1 MQITDIAAKFGY
13 FCFMRNWFLALISF
27 LFLSGEALS
36 QFVQIGNG
44 SYVGTVGGPVI
55 ARNTM
60 ADYQSKYAYIFPQ
73 SVLGNMRH
81 GDSLNSLSFMR
92 TDGASFD
99 GNCSLRI
106 WLNNTTLSDWGSTPI
121 SFKGQIDSGTQVYH
135 NHPKTHIGPDDRFYK
150 IPFDKTYVFDS
161 TKGNNLV
168 LLVYYE
174 QFDTI
179 KGSIRFYFEGSNTV
193 SGYYSPQVRY
203 SIGVTADDSLRNTT
217 EYHPTIRFAFPR
229 ENQDV
234 HVRKVYTLGKIPV
247 PLGNPDSVK
256 VLIRNVGKQD
266 LSSHKLYTYSKGKNR
281 QRDSFYINLKVEEE
295 RIVNVPSLFPT
306 NNGTDTVYVE
316 ASDKNTSNNSAY
328 SIRWANENI
337 YSYRDITQP
346 PAGGGIGFNGSQGDF
361 VARFMSNKPKN
372 LNQISVAFSGSGRL
386 FKLGIWNHD
395 TIMSKPKK
403 LLWESDSLITK
414 SGTYIYDMPKQVRV
428 EGSFYVGVRQLDLNN
443 VAFGYQMEQPV
454 RPKTFFYAVP
464 LGDTNWVDFN
474 PGAPYKFIIEPRL
487 QADYDI
493 IASDVNLPKDTFNV
507 HDADTVG
514 PTAQIVNIGVN
525 DITDSVRI
533 RCIIKGP
540 NVLHYD
546 ESLYDTISSGL
557 TKNYSFPKTFT
568 PWEYGIHTL
577 TLIVSHP
584 LDQVIDNDTI
594 IKTFIVGSR
603 RDATIRTA
611 YPSGS
616 STFVARKDTL
626 QPISTIM
633 NIAFA
638 NTGTFDVVSE
648 IWLSDS
654 LISRNTQ
661 SLQLGPQGSQI
672 LVWPTY
678 PCDDTGRL
686 KWIVFT
692 DLSGDEYTPNDT
704 AIFTAFIYKTVDVA
718 AEKINTP
725 DSFSVYK
732 TNEDINISGR
742 IYNEGVLRADQVKTI
757 FEIFDSKETRVY
769 FDSLRRDVN
778 GRSGQTFA
786 FAKKFRPLYKGRYT
800 TQIFVADSMDL
811 YREND
816 TLRSHFFVGR
826 PTDYAVDSIS
836 IPSVMST
843 DPIGITWSVSL
854 KNTGYDTSAI
864 ASAITARIYR
874 NQTQWFEEIRSVT
887 LSPETIQKVVFS
899 KPFKPLFTGEYLVEV
914 IVNHPEDAN
923 ALNDTIHKTIN
934 VQIGKDV
941 RIDTVSHPEQNQV
954 FYIND
959 KVDSSTITITN
970 QGLDSLADIRLHTQW
985 AFEKALYYQ
994 SVDTFSLASNR
1005 SIRFTKPTQILFNA
1019 FGKGYYKAWLEHP
1032 DDEDTRNDTIIK
1044 FYSVRSKRDLEIFYI
1059 DSPSQGSLYVTKT
1072 KLYPLVY
1079 IANSGVDSA
1088 VFAGNLTLEIRK
1100 NGQNWYTERLPTP
1113 VLNPGDTQWIQA
1125 TQVLYFDEVG
1135 TYQVRCFAENNI
1147 DDNALNDTFQ
1157 FAVSVELNDINAL
1170 ENQIKVYPNPATKGE
1185 VLLLNAGKI
1194 KEVTLLDALGK
1205 EHSVNLVN
1213 QNGEQL
1219 IRWNPY
1225 LSEGAY
1231 TLQLVNDK
1239 GTQSIRILIK

>member
-1 MQITDIAAKFGY
+1 
-13 FCFMRNWFLALISF
+13 MRNWSLALISF
-27 LFLSGEALS
+27 LFLSGEARS

-44 SYVGTVGGPVI
+44 SYIGTVGGPVI
-55 ARNTM
+55 TRNTM

-81 GDSLNSLSFMR
+81 GDSLISLSFMR
-92 TDGASFD
+92 VDGASFD

-106 WLNNTTLSDWGSTPI
+106 WVNNTKLSDWGGNPI
-121 SFKGQIDSGTQVYH
+121 SFQEQIDSGKQVYH
-135 NHPKTHIGPDDRFYK
+135 NHPKTHIGADDRFYK

-161 TKGNNLV
+161 TKGNNLA
-168 LLVYYE
+168 LMVYYE

-256 VLIRNVGKQD
+256 VLLRNVGKQD

-306 NNGTDTVYVE
+306 SIGTDTVYVE

-328 SIRWANENI
+328 SVRWANENI

-386 FKLGIWNHD
+386 FKLGIWDHD
-395 TIMSKPKK
+395 TVMSKPKK

-414 SGTYIYDMPKQVRV
+414 AGTYIYDMPKQVRV
-428 EGSFYVGVRQLDLNN
+428 KGSFYVGVRQLDLNN

-487 QADYDI
+487 QADYDV
-493 IASDVNLPKDTFNV
+493 IAADINLPKDTFNV
-507 HDADTVG
+507 HDADTVA
-514 PTAQIVNIGVN
+514 PTAKITNIGVN
-525 DITDSVRI
+525 DITDSVQI

-546 ESLYDTISSGL
+546 EFLYDTISSGA
-557 TKNYSFPKTFT
+557 TKSYSFPKTFT
-568 PWEYGIHTL
+568 PWEYGVHTL

-594 IKTFIVGSR
+594 IKTFVVGSR

-638 NTGTFDVVSE
+638 NTGTFNVVSE

-654 LISRNTQ
+654 LISKNTQ

-672 LVWPTY
+672 LVWPIY

-692 DLSGDEYTPNDT
+692 DLKGDEYTPNDT

-718 AEKINTP
+718 AEKINAP
-725 DSFSVYK
+725 DSVTVYK
-732 TNEDINISGR
+732 ANENLNISGR

-757 FEIFDSKETRVY
+757 FEIFDSKGNQVY
-769 FDSLRRDVN
+769 FDSLRKDVN

-786 FAKKFRPLYKGRYT
+786 FSKKFKPLKKGRYT
-800 TQIFVADSMDL
+800 TRMFIADSMDL

-816 TLRSHFFVGR
+816 TLLSHFFVGR
-826 PTDYAVDSIS
+826 ATDYSVDSIS
-836 IPSVMST
+836 LPSIMST
-843 DPIGITWSVSL
+843 DPTGTTWSIKL
-854 KNTGYDTSAI
+854 ENIGYDATITA
-864 ASAITARIYR
+864 ADITARIYR
-874 NQTQWFEEIRSVT
+874 NQTQWFEETKSIT
-887 LSPETIQKVVFS
+887 LSPETSQQVFFN
-899 KPFKPLFTGEYLVEV
+899 KPFKPLFTGKYLVEV
-914 IVNHPEDAN
+914 VVKHPEDN
-923 ALNDTIHKTIN
+923 NTQNDTVRKLIN
-934 VQIGKDV
+934 VQIGKDA
-941 RIDTVSHPEQNQV
+941 RIDTVSHPSQNQI

-959 KVDSSTITITN
+959 KVDSSIIKVTN
-970 QGLDSLADIRLHTQW
+970 QGLDSLSDIRLHTLW
-985 AFEKALYYQ
+985 VFEKALYYE
-994 SVDTFSLASNR
+994 SVDTFSLGSNT
-1005 SIRFTKPTQILFNA
+1005 SISFTKSTQIAFNA
-1019 FGKGYYKAWLEHP
+1019 FGKGYYKSWLEHP
-1032 DDEDTRNDTIIK
+1032 GDEDSRNDTIIK
-1044 FYSVRSKRDLEIFYI
+1044 YYSVRSKRDLDIFYI
-1059 DSPSQGSLYVTKT
+1059 DSPSQGSLYVTNT
-1072 KLYPLVY
+1072 KLYPIVY
-1079 IANSGVDSA
+1079 LTNAGVDSA
-1088 VFAGNLTLEIRK
+1088 VFAGNLTLQIKK
-1100 NGQNWYTERLPTP
+1100 NGQNWYTERLPIP
-1113 VLNPGDTQWIQA
+1113 VLNPNDTQQIQA

-1135 TYQVRCFAENNI
+1135 EYQVRCFAENNS
-1147 DDNALNDTFQ
+1147 DDNAFNDTFQ
-1157 FAVSVELNDINAL
+1157 FMVNVELNDIITRN
-1170 ENQIKVYPNPATKGE
+1170 NGIKVYPNPATKGL
-1185 VLLLNAGKI
+1185 VMLLNAGN
-1194 KEVTLLDALGK
+1194 VQHATLFDVLGK
-1205 EHSVNLVN
+1205 EHSVNVIKE
-1213 QNGEQL
+1213 NGEQYV
-1219 IRWNPY
+1219 RWDSY

-1231 TLQLVNDK
+1231 TLQFVNDQ
-1239 GTQSIRILIK
+1239 GIQSIRIVIK